1 MALES
6 ADSAAWERAYAR
18 RRIAWRG
25 TTNFAPQLSRG
36 ARVLEIGCG
45 NGKNLSALA
54 GKDCEKNYE
63 IHAVDY
69 SPQAIA
75 LCKQSPVLKN
85 AGIKFEVMDA
95 RALRFKNNFFDAV
108 ACFHVL
114 GNMLAGDR
122 KQAAREA
129 QRVLKN
135 GGKLFFKEFGR
146 GDFRFGR
153 GIKVERNSFKRR
165 TGIVT
170 HYFEGKNEGRNEVKE
185 LFGELEL
192 RDFESER
199 WTVRYAG
206 EALQR
211 EEINAVFI
219 KSRRSV

>member
-1 MALES
+1 MTLTNKEN
-6 ADSAAWERAYAR
+6 AAWERAYAR

-25 TTNFAPQLSRG
+25 TTNFAPRLERG

-54 GKDCEKNYE
+54 QAELALDVY
-63 IHAVDY
+63 AVDY

-75 LCKQSPVLKN
+75 LCKASPVLRN
-85 AGIKFEVMDA
+85 AGVKFEVMDA

-108 ACFHVL
+108 VCFHVL
-114 GNMLAGDR
+114 GNMLESDR
-122 KQAAREA
+122 KRSAREA
-129 QRVLKN
+129 QRVLKT
-135 GGKLFFKEFGR
+135 GGTLFFKEFGR
-146 GDFRFGR
+146 GDFRFGK
-153 GIKVERNSFKRR
+153 GVEVERNSFKRR

-170 HYFEGKNEGRNEVKE
+170 HYFAGRSEVKA
-185 LFGELEL
+185 LFGGLEL

-211 EEINAVFI
+211 EEIRAVFI
-219 KSRRSV
+219 NSRRSV